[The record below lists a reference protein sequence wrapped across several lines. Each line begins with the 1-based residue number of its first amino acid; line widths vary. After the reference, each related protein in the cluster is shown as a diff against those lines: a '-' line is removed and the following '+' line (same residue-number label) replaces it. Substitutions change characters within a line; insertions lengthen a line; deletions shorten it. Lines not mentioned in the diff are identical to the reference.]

1 MFRPYRNRQN
11 WRLNFSPE
19 QIETAL
25 KANQLLSAGKPN
37 EAAPLFARLAKDM
50 EDSHHP
56 RRAANLHA
64 QAAHAFTDSQNEPSA
79 LIQARKALSLFI
91 QYQMVER
98 TPRFYA
104 NITRK
109 MSHRG
114 MINAAETLQKEYGG
128 LVGPLPTAIPP
139 APLEHRGTLP
149 PACTQCGAPLRSDE
163 IDWVD
168 DQTVECG
175 YCGAL
180 IKTTRP

>member
-11 WRLNFSPE
+11 WRAVLSPAQLE
-19 QIETAL
+19 IAL
-25 KANQLLSAGKPN
+25 KANQLLSRGKFE
-37 EAAPLFARLAKDM
+37 EAAPLFANLAQDL
-50 EDSHHP
+50 ENTQHP

-64 QAAHAFTDSQNEPSA
+64 QAAHAYADAQNEASSLA
-79 LIQARKALSLFI
+79 QARKALALFI
-91 QYQMVER
+91 QYQMLER

-109 MSHRG
+109 LVQRG
-114 MINAAETLQKEYGG
+114 MPGAAEALHKEYGTVVSPL
-128 LVGPLPTAIPP
+128 LVTQ
-139 APLEHRGTLP
+139 PLEASGRRGSLP
-149 PACTQCGAPLRSDE
+149 PTCTQCGAPLRSDE

-180 IKTTRP
+180 IKTIKP

>member
-11 WRLNFSPE
+11 WRLNFTPE
-19 QIETAL
+19 QIEIAL

-37 EAAPLFARLAKDM
+37 EAAPLFASLAKDM

-109 MSHRG
+109 NVTSRDAKCRRNPAKRIWRVGWSPPHR
-114 MINAAETLQKEYGG
+114 NSTSP
-128 LVGPLPTAIPP
+128 VRTSRNPPTCMHTMRRTPP
-139 APLEHRGTLP
+139 
-149 PACTQCGAPLRSDE
+149 Q
-163 IDWVD
+163 
-168 DQTVECG
+168 
-175 YCGAL
+175 
-180 IKTTRP
+180 